1 MFILIFEAT
10 CKEIER
16 KVSLIRCSTICQ
28 MDLVGFGGEDGKER
42 GGQTRKTGN
51 NTKYVV
57 LGYQVLPSLV

>member
-28 MDLVGFGGEDGKER
+28 KDLVGFGGR
-42 GGQTRKTGN
+42 MARNGGQTRKTGN
-51 NTKYVV
+51 KTISAVI
-57 LGYQVLPSLV
+57 GPQVLPSLV